1 MTHAAE
7 GRIPTPAACLLFS
20 RRSNDGRNARDL
32 RRTRLE
38 PNAACPPVQKL
49 LTEYGCNIK
58 TRLGLHHVDE
68 KGCSVRGLI
77 LLEMF
82 GDPAVYGELKAKLAA
97 LDGVEVQEMVFEHD
111 D

>member
-1 MTHAAE
+1 ME
-7 GRIPTPAACLLFS
+7 
-20 RRSNDGRNARDL
+20 
-32 RRTRLE
+32 E
-38 PNAACPPVQKL
+38 PHLIYGVHVLNRAQQVPPVQKL

-77 LLEMF
+77 LLELF
-82 GDPAVYGELKAKLAA
+82 GDPAVCAELKAKLAT

>member
-1 MTHAAE
+1 MEETHVIF
-7 GRIPTPAACLLFS
+7 GVHVL
-20 RRSNDGRNARDL
+20 N
-32 RRTRLE
+32 RTQHV
-38 PNAACPPVQKL
+38 PPVQKL

-68 KGCSVRGLI
+68 KGCSTRGLI

-82 GDPAVYGELKAKLAA
+82 GDPAVYGQLKAKLAA

-111 D
+111 A